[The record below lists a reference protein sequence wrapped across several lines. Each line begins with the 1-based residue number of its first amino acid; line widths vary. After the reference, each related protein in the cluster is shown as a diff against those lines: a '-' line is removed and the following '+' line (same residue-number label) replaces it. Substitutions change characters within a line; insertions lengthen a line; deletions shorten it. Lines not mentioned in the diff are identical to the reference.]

1 MFPRRENKPKKGLI
15 NDATAEQLK
24 SAAAAN
30 QVTGLT
36 LPLVRKAHAVE
47 FAKITEADKKTE
59 VFKTLRKIRTDTRY
73 RGRREKKAAEKEKA
87 KE

>member
-1 MFPRRENKPKKGLI
+1 M
-15 NDATAEQLK
+15 
-24 SAAAAN
+24 
-30 QVTGLT
+30 
-36 LPLVRKAHAVE
+36 PLVRKAHAVE